1 MKKRNTAI
9 RALSVFLAYAMVCTS
24 VPAAGQEMFGSGVNR
39 ETEENTSDLKEFQ
52 SSQADEFGID
62 TGSDAELFGSDDAKQ
77 EFQDGEN
84 SEEGTDGIRYIK
96 GRPLT
101 EEERKEELE
110 PFKNL
115 KPLDPGIEVESD
127 LTSVYAAYGNRE
139 AAFPSSYDAR
149 KEGLVTP
156 VKNQNPFGT
165 CWAFGMAAIMETSLL
180 AQNKGPYDL
189 SEEHL
194 SYFFSNRQNDPLGNT
209 PDDKNYVLGNYHV
222 IGGNDHLAAIYL
234 STWSGMTTEADVPF
248 PTDSSHQNDL
258 TVQIPESKAYNSAAY
273 LKNASVSKY
282 SEERMKEML
291 LNDHAVSIMLYMKES
306 YVNPDTAAYCY
317 PVGKSNST
325 VINHIVTVVGWDD
338 TYSKDNFLPVSNV
351 TSDGAWIIKNSWG
364 EKKGDGGY
372 YYLSYQDPNIS
383 KLVSAEAVAASDQ
396 KYRNNYFYDGSSALS
411 VIPIQAGQSV
421 AAVYETTAGKG
432 KAEVLGEVN
441 LVTNSDNACYKLQ
454 QELIEIDTTNI
465 LFIVGGAFEGLEK
478 VIKART
484 NKKVIGFGAEIS
496 KEKEERVGEVFAK
509 VLPEDLVK
517 QGIIPELVGRLPI
530 ITTLQDLDEEALIK
544 ILTEPKNAIV
554 KQYKK
559 LFDLEGVDLEF
570 TPEALKKIA
579 SLALERRIGARGLR
593 AIIEQTMLELM
604 YEVPSDE
611 SIHKVTIGEDA
622 VLDSSKAIIEKE

>member
-1 MKKRNTAI
+1 MILYLRKGVNYYMKKRNTAI

-52 SSQADEFGID
+52 SSQADEFGTD

-180 AQNKGPYDL
+180 AQNKGTYDL

-248 PTDSSHQNDL
+248 PTDSLHQNDL

-306 YVNPDTAAYCY
+306 YANPDTAAYCY

-383 KLVSAEAVAASDQ
+383 KLVSAEAVAALDQ

-441 LVTNSDNACYKLQ
+441 LVTNSDNACYKIQIYTDLTDPYDP
-454 QELIEIDTTNI
+454 ESGTAAYAAPYE
-465 LFIVGGAFEGLEK
+465 FEQPIAG
-478 VIKART
+478 VQT
-484 NKKVIGFGAEIS
+484 IS
-496 KEKEERVGEVFAK
+496 VPEV
-509 VLPEDLVK
+509 VLK
-517 QGIIPELVGRLPI
+517 QGSRYSVVITNSGIDKISFGVEAKSSYGNCLP
-530 ITTLQDLDEEALIK
+530 
-544 ILTEPKNAIV
+544 V
-554 KQYKK
+554 
-559 LFDLEGVDLEF
+559 
-570 TPEALKKIA
+570 
-579 SLALERRIGARGLR
+579 RRG
-593 AIIEQTMLELM
+593 
-604 YEVPSDE
+604 
-611 SIHKVTIGEDA
+611 
-622 VLDSSKAIIEKE
+622 

>member
-52 SSQADEFGID
+52 SSQADEFGTD

-180 AQNKGPYDL
+180 AQNKGTYDL

-248 PTDSSHQNDL
+248 PTDSLHQNDL

-306 YVNPDTAAYCY
+306 YANPDTAAYCY

-383 KLVSAEAVAASDQ
+383 KLVSAEAVAALDQ

-441 LVTNSDNACYKLQ
+441 LVTNSDNACYKIQIYTDLTDPYDP
-454 QELIEIDTTNI
+454 ESGTAAYAAPYE
-465 LFIVGGAFEGLEK
+465 FEQPIAG
-478 VIKART
+478 VQT
-484 NKKVIGFGAEIS
+484 IS
-496 KEKEERVGEVFAK
+496 VPEV
-509 VLPEDLVK
+509 VLK
-517 QGIIPELVGRLPI
+517 QGSRYSVVITNSGIDKISFGVEAKSSYGNWFTCTAGIETGQTFYKECIGNGQVDRWKDEKLDGKDQGTYKDPESVMGAGYTGI
-530 ITTLQDLDEEALIK
+530 SG
-544 ILTEPKNAIV
+544 
-554 KQYKK
+554 
-559 LFDLEGVDLEF
+559 EG
-570 TPEALKKIA
+570 I
-579 SLALERRIGARGLR
+579 
-593 AIIEQTMLELM
+593 
-604 YEVPSDE
+604 
-611 SIHKVTIGEDA
+611 
-622 VLDSSKAIIEKE
+622 

>member
-9 RALSVFLAYAMVCTS
+9 RALSVFLAYAMVYTS

-52 SSQADEFGID
+52 SSQADEFGTD

-180 AQNKGPYDL
+180 AQNKGTYDL

-432 KAEVLGEVN
+432 KAEVLGR
-441 LVTNSDNACYKLQ
+441 LILLQTVTMPVTKFRY
-454 QELIEIDTTNI
+454 T
-465 LFIVGGAFEGLEK
+465 
-478 VIKART
+478 
-484 NKKVIGFGAEIS
+484 
-496 KEKEERVGEVFAK
+496 
-509 VLPEDLVK
+509 
-517 QGIIPELVGRLPI
+517 PI
-530 ITTLQDLDEEALIK
+530 
-544 ILTEPKNAIV
+544 
-554 KQYKK
+554 
-559 LFDLEGVDLEF
+559 
-570 TPEALKKIA
+570 
-579 SLALERRIGARGLR
+579 
-593 AIIEQTMLELM
+593 
-604 YEVPSDE
+604 
-611 SIHKVTIGEDA
+611 
-622 VLDSSKAIIEKE
+622 

>member
-9 RALSVFLAYAMVCTS
+9 RALSVFLAYAMVYTS

-52 SSQADEFGID
+52 SSQADEFGTD

-180 AQNKGPYDL
+180 AQNKGTYDL

-441 LVTNSDNACYKLQ
+441 LVTNSDNACYKIQIYTDLTDPYDP
-454 QELIEIDTTNI
+454 ESGTAAYAAPYE
-465 LFIVGGAFEGLEK
+465 FEQPIAG
-478 VIKART
+478 VQT
-484 NKKVIGFGAEIS
+484 IS
-496 KEKEERVGEVFAK
+496 VPEV
-509 VLPEDLVK
+509 VLK
-517 QGIIPELVGRLPI
+517 QGSRYSVV
-530 ITTLQDLDEEALIK
+530 IT
-544 ILTEPKNAIV
+544 NS
-554 KQYKK
+554 
-559 LFDLEGVDLEF
+559 G
-570 TPEALKKIA
+570 
-579 SLALERRIGARGLR
+579 
-593 AIIEQTMLELM
+593 
-604 YEVPSDE
+604 
-611 SIHKVTIGEDA
+611 
-622 VLDSSKAIIEKE
+622 IEKISFGVEAKSSYGNWFTCTAGIETGQGCIGNGQVDRWKDEKLDGKDQGTYKDPESVMGAGYTGISGEGI

>member
-9 RALSVFLAYAMVCTS
+9 RTLSVFLAYAMVCTS
-24 VPAAGQEMFGSGVNR
+24 VPAAGQEMFESGVNR

-52 SSQADEFGID
+52 SSQADEFGTD

-180 AQNKGPYDL
+180 AQNKGTYDL

-441 LVTNSDNACYKLQ
+441 LVTNSDNACYKIQIYTDLTDPYDPESGTAAYAAPYEFEQPIAGVQTISVPEVVLKQGSRHSVVITNSGTDKISFGVEAKSSYGNWFTCTAGIETGQTFYKSASETARWTDGKTKNWTARIKAHTRTLNQSWVPDTPVFQVKKFPELQDIMCTENLQ
-454 QELIEIDTTNI
+454 QA
-465 LFIVGGAFEGLEK
+465 GSGPK
-478 VIKART
+478 
-484 NKKVIGFGAEIS
+484 
-496 KEKEERVGEVFAK
+496 
-509 VLPEDLVK
+509 
-517 QGIIPELVGRLPI
+517 
-530 ITTLQDLDEEALIK
+530 LQMSGHR
-544 ILTEPKNAIV
+544 N
-554 KQYKK
+554 
-559 LFDLEGVDLEF
+559 
-570 TPEALKKIA
+570 
-579 SLALERRIGARGLR
+579 
-593 AIIEQTMLELM
+593 
-604 YEVPSDE
+604 
-611 SIHKVTIGEDA
+611 
-622 VLDSSKAIIEKE
+622 

>member
-9 RALSVFLAYAMVCTS
+9 RALSVFLAYAMVYTS

-52 SSQADEFGID
+52 SSQADEFGTD

-180 AQNKGPYDL
+180 AQNKGTYDL

-441 LVTNSDNACYKLQ
+441 LVTNSDNACYKIQIYTDLTDPYDPESGTAAYAAPYEFEQPIAGVQTISVPEVVLKQGSRYSVVITNSGIEKISFGVEAKSSYGNWFTCTAGIETGQTFYKGASETARWTDGKTKNWTARIKAHTRTLNQSWVPDTPVFQVKAYNSGYNLISWEKFPELQDIMCTENLQ
-454 QELIEIDTTNI
+454 Q
-465 LFIVGGAFEGLEK
+465 VGSGPK
-478 VIKART
+478 
-484 NKKVIGFGAEIS
+484 
-496 KEKEERVGEVFAK
+496 
-509 VLPEDLVK
+509 
-517 QGIIPELVGRLPI
+517 
-530 ITTLQDLDEEALIK
+530 LQMSGHR
-544 ILTEPKNAIV
+544 N
-554 KQYKK
+554 
-559 LFDLEGVDLEF
+559 
-570 TPEALKKIA
+570 
-579 SLALERRIGARGLR
+579 
-593 AIIEQTMLELM
+593 
-604 YEVPSDE
+604 
-611 SIHKVTIGEDA
+611 
-622 VLDSSKAIIEKE
+622 